1 MWINLVFGGLVK
13 EYSVIVSKKKEY
25 SVILVVVS
33 VNICIYTLDGIDE

>member
-1 MWINLVFGGLVK
+1 MWINLAFGGLV
-13 EYSVIVSKKKEY
+13 KEY